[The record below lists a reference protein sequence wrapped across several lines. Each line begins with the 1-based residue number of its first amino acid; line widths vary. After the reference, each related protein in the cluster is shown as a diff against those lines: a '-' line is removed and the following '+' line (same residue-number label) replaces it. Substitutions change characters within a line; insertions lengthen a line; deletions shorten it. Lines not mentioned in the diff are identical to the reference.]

1 MTIQQILKDHFL
13 DEVELRE
20 GI

>member
-1 MTIQQILKDHFL
+1 MAIQQILKDHFL